1 MSYFLSLNEKKKKK
15 KSKTQIARKRK
26 RRKEK
31 KISSEHDKNML
42 FTIYIGKNNSKG
54 HHILIISRKY
64 KDIYIYLTSD
74 NYDIY
79 SLFEIELTIL
89 LT

>member
-1 MSYFLSLNEKKKKK
+1 MSYFLSSYEMNKKKKQNPN
-15 KSKTQIARKRK
+15 SEK
-26 RRKEK
+26 RRKEEK
-31 KISSEHDKNML
+31 KIRSEHDKNML

-54 HHILIISRKY
+54 YHILIISRKY

-79 SLFEIELTIL
+79 SLFQIELTVL

>member
-1 MSYFLSLNEKKKKK
+1 MNKK
-15 KSKTQIARKRK
+15 KSKTQIARKE
-26 RRKEK
+26 EK
-31 KISSEHDKNML
+31 KKKKIRSEHDKNML

-54 HHILIISRKY
+54 YHILIISRKY

>member
-1 MSYFLSLNEKKKKK
+1 MSYFLSSYEMNKKKKQNPN
-15 KSKTQIARKRK
+15 SEK
-26 RRKEK
+26 RRKEEK

-54 HHILIISRKY
+54 YHILIISRKY

-79 SLFEIELTIL
+79 SLFQIELTVL